1 MSSKTKIIVLHMKEI
16 IYTALF
22 ILLGILL
29 ILLLVFMFA
38 PNRGRKK
45 GMDDMKRYTP
55 GVYTSTVT
63 LNNADLEIEVSVDES
78 RITSIRCVN
87 LDETVTTMYPLLQP
101 TIEDI
106 AEQIYDTQSLENL
119 SYSEENLYTSQV
131 LVNAINEALEKAV
144 VK

>member
-22 ILLGILL
+22 VILGILL

-38 PNRGRKK
+38 PNKGRRKAL
-45 GMDDMKRYTP
+45 DDMKRYTP

-63 LNNADLEIEVSVDES
+63 LNNTDLEIEVSVDES
-78 RITSIRCVN
+78 HINSIRCVN

-101 TIEDI
+101 TIEEI
-106 AEQIYDTQSLENL
+106 AEQVLKKQSLENI
-119 SYSEENLYTSQV
+119 SSSEENLYTSQV
-131 LVNAINEALEKAV
+131 LLNAVNKALEKAAV
-144 VK
+144 Q